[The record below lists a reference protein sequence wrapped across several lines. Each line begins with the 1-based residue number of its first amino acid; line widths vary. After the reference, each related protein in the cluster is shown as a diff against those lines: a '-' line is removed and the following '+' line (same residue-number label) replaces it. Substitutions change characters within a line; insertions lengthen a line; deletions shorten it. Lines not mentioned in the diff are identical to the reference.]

1 MTVGVVLFAAGA
13 GWTGGNVGPA
23 VTQISRAF
31 EVSLSAVG
39 LLMTVFFAAI
49 AVITVFAPPLANHIG
64 VGRTVVLACVLL
76 GLGNVVFAASPL
88 FSGLL
93 LSRVLVGLGAGFAFV
108 VGPMVARASGGLR
121 LLGLFGGAVTLGIA
135 LALGIGGLLVDV
147 GLNWRIGFVISA
159 LVGISALPA
168 FSGRVPAAA
177 PSRRSSTGFLSAALR
192 SSPLWRLMLLFIH
205 ANGITLVVSTWL
217 IHYLTEGGNGMGAW
231 LAGLLGFVLF
241 AVTTVMRPVGGRLAG
256 SGFSATALAGLSPL
270 LAAAGL
276 IGLAVERSFVAAILW
291 ILLMGVGF
299 ALPYATMIDEAQRL
313 FPNNPAAV
321 LAFLQTGPNL
331 APMVIIPLVGVSL
344 ERGYSTAA
352 FVLLGVFVAL
362 AGLANVHPAT
372 PPVDNTSE
380 SI

>member
-1 MTVGVVLFAAGA
+1 MSVRQPGRITVGVVLFAAGA

-23 VTQISRAF
+23 VTQISHAF
-31 EVSLSAVG
+31 DVSLSTVG
-39 LLMTVFFAAI
+39 FLMTVFFAAI
-49 AVITVFAPPLANHIG
+49 AVVTVFAPPLANHIG

-76 GLGNVVFAASPL
+76 GLGNAVFAASPL

-93 LSRVLVGLGAGFAFV
+93 LGRVLVGLGAGFAFV

-135 LALGIGGLLVDV
+135 LALGIGGVLVAL

-159 LVGISALPA
+159 VVGISALPV
-168 FSGRVPAAA
+168 FSGRVPTTA
-177 PSRRSSTGFLSAALR
+177 PSRRSSTRFLSAALR
-192 SSPLWRLMLLFIH
+192 SAPLWRLMLLFIH

-217 IHYLTEGGNGMGAW
+217 IHYLTEGGNGMSAW
-231 LAGLLGFVLF
+231 LAGLLGFFLF

-256 SGFSATALAGLSPL
+256 SGFSATVLAGLSPL

-276 IGLAVERSFVAAILW
+276 VGLAFDRSFVVALLW
-291 ILLMGVGF
+291 ISLMGVGF

-313 FPNNPAAV
+313 FSNNPAAA

-331 APMVIIPLVGVSL
+331 GPMVIVPLVGTSL
-344 ERGYSTAA
+344 DRG
-352 FVLLGVFVAL
+352 
-362 AGLANVHPAT
+362 
-372 PPVDNTSE
+372 
-380 SI
+380 